1 MRGTGR
7 FLVSASRSRIEP
19 AGTRLAKDRETKPRK
34 LAVLIFNLGGP
45 DSPEAVRPFL
55 LNLFND
61 PAILR
66 LPNPLRWAEYDLL
79 AL

>member
-1 MRGTGR
+1 M
-7 FLVSASRSRIEP
+7 V
-19 AGTRLAKDRETKPRK
+19 
-34 LAVLIFNLGGP
+34 IFNLGGP

-66 LPNPLRWAEYDLL
+66 LPNPLRWAEYDPL